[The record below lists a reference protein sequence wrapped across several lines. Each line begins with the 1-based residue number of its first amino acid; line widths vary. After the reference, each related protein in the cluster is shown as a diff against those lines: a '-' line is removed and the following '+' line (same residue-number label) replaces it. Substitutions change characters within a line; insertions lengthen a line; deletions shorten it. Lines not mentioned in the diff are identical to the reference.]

1 LIVVG
6 LVGGAGLLG
15 QAFLNAASKNPN
27 IELIWCDQSQLDVK
41 LGFRVTV
48 GETVQQSIANINNFA
63 LEEFNKV
70 PDFFFNCSYP
80 RLTGKI
86 DSNHLEEQTIDYVSS
101 LASVQIQNVVEFNL
115 AAYREYLAHNA
126 KGSIIS
132 VGSIYGSMPPDFS
145 IYEGTDKDV
154 PLSYAISKASLIQI
168 VRFLAKR
175 YVKSG
180 ITFNVISFG
189 GISGTENTQFKVAYG
204 KRVSSG
210 SMIPPTDCGFV
221 LTSLCSDFS
230 KHLNGQNI
238 IIDGGF
244 SL

>member
-1 LIVVG
+1 MIVVG
-6 LVGGAGLLG
+6 LIGGAGLLG
-15 QAFLNAASKNPN
+15 QSFLKVASEKSN
-27 IELIWCDQSQLDVK
+27 IELIWCDHSQLDIN
-41 LGFRVTV
+41 LGSQVEV
-48 GETVQQSIANINNFA
+48 GKNVQHSIRNINIFS
-63 LEEFNKV
+63 LKKYKKV

-80 RLTGKI
+80 RLTSMSE
-86 DSNHLEEQTIDYVSS
+86 SNHLEDQTIEYVSS
-101 LASVQIQNVVEFNL
+101 LASVQIQNVIEFNL
-115 AAYREYLAHNA
+115 AAYREYVANNA

-154 PLSYAISKASLIQI
+154 PLSYAISKSSLIQI

-175 YVKSG
+175 YIKSG
-180 ITFNVISFG
+180 ITFNVVSFG
-189 GISGTENTQFKVAYG
+189 GISGTESTKFKAAYG

-210 SMIPPTDCGFV
+210 NMIPPIDCGLV